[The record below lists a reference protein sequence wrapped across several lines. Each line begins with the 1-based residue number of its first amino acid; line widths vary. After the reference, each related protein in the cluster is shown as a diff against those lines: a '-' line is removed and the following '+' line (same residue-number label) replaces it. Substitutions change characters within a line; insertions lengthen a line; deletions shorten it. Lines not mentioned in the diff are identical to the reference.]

1 MKGECKGLETSW
13 FSSSQRQNSCAWV
26 AKLWSLW
33 NYKIKKRFEP
43 AGLSPENNFSYQ
55 PETCKTG
62 HESGPQTRPT
72 CMAARKFSIKIL
84 NRQSFVGKLHT
95 ALRREFRWRFGQK
108 SNWTDG
114 KRSKISTYFVR
125 SALWMCQPRAQL
137 TWRSNGRES
146 ASSTARTKSRL
157 VLVVGSVFFIFHR
170 SVFNSWNSQ
179 FIRFILCGIVGGI
192 SAEWSR
198 DW

>member
-43 AGLSPENNFSYQ
+43 AGCISWNNFFVSAGNLQ
-55 PETCKTG
+55 NRSWTR
-62 HESGPQTRPT
+62 PQTRPT
-72 CMAARKFSIKIL
+72 CMAAEKFSIKIL

-125 SALWMCQPRAQL
+125 SALWMCQSRAQL

>member
-43 AGLSPENNFSYQ
+43 AGCISWNNFFVSAGNLQ
-55 PETCKTG
+55 NRSWTR
-62 HESGPQTRPT
+62 PQTRPT
-72 CMAARKFSIKIL
+72 CMAAEKFSIKIL